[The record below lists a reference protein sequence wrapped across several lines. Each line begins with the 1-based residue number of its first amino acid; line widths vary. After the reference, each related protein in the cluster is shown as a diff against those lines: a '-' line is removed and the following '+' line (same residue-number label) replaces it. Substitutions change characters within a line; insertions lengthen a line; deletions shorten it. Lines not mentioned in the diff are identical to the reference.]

1 VKAVG
6 DLQQMR
12 ANVTGQRG
20 RDAYLM
26 VRAMEDMMRAFGLT
40 LVLLLPCAAQAT
52 VVDTSAG
59 PMQITEVAG
68 DLIEPWGIAFLP
80 DGSFLVTEREGRLT
94 LFAPDG
100 ASRQAV
106 TGVPEV
112 ALDGQGGLLDVM
124 VPRDFATTREVWL
137 SYAQPQGGGSGTA
150 AAKARLSDD
159 GTQLGGLEI
168 VFAAPPGGSGGR
180 HFGSRLVEAQDGT
193 IFLTIGDRGT
203 GPEGMEAQDGGR
215 AEGKVIHLNRNG
227 SPATAQ
233 AGMLPGVYSMGHRN
247 PQGAAIDAAGQLW
260 VVEHGAKGG
269 DEFNRVREGRNYGWP
284 VISYGENY
292 NGEKI
297 GIGTETPG
305 MEQPVLYWD
314 PSIAPS
320 GLMFYSGAAIP
331 AWQGDA
337 FVGSLKFDY
346 LGRIDVDGNF
356 AEERIEARETGRVRA
371 VVQAPDGAIWFLSVN
386 NDAIYRMAPA
396 E

>member
-1 VKAVG
+1 MG
-6 DLQQMR
+6 GQMEDRMR
-12 ANVTGQRG
+12 AYTLTFF
-20 RDAYLM
+20 LM
-26 VRAMEDMMRAFGLT
+26 MPF
-40 LVLLLPCAAQAT
+40 AAEAT
-52 VVDTSAG
+52 VVETAAG
-59 PMQITEVAG
+59 PMQISQVADG
-68 DLIEPWGIAFLP
+68 LVEPWGLAFLP

-100 ASRQAV
+100 AARQAV
-106 TGVPEV
+106 TGLPEV

-124 VPRDFATTREVWL
+124 VPRDFATSREVWL
-137 SYAQPQGGGSGTA
+137 SFAQPQGAGSGTA
-150 AAKARLSDD
+150 AARARLSDD
-159 GTQLGGLEI
+159 GTALEGLEV

-180 HFGSRLVEAQDGT
+180 HFGSRLVEALDGT

-203 GPEGMEAQDGGR
+203 GPEGMEAQDGMR
-215 AEGKVIHLNRNG
+215 AEGKVIHLNRDG

-247 PQGAAIDAAGQLW
+247 PQGAALDASGQFW

-269 DEFNRVREGRNYGWP
+269 DELNRVSEGLNYGWP

-292 NGEKI
+292 NGEAI

-305 MEQPVLYWD
+305 MEQPVIYWD

-320 GLMFYSGAAIP
+320 GLMFYSGAAV
-331 AWQGDA
+331 ADWAGDA

-346 LGRIDVDGNF
+346 IGRLDPDHGF
-356 AEERIEARETGRVRA
+356 AEERISAPETARVRA
-371 VVQAPDGAIWFLSVN
+371 VVEGPDGAIWFLSVN
-386 NDAIYRMAPA
+386 NEAIYRMAPA